1 MSRAGDCVAT
11 FAYFEKEMRKIL
23 DNADAYPDLNEEG
36 EHQSKEEV
44 REQMVDVVEM
54 LEDGMTPTE
63 ISKQIGVKRPT
74 LYRRFKKF
82 NINLEDYT

>member
-1 MSRAGDCVAT
+1 MSREGDCVAT

-23 DNADAYPDLNEEG
+23 DNADAHPDLNEEG

-63 ISKQIGVKRPT
+63 ISKKIGVKRPT

-82 NINLEDYT
+82 NINLEDYK